1 MVGLHIINNYDRLG
15 VWGVLLLLH
24 FQKVSAKIHKSFE
37 LTKEYDKKSQNRH
50 NNPHQRTF
58 GGDSLFCEY
67 VLYINS
73 IVIDPYKLY

>member
-15 VWGVLLLLH
+15 VWGVLLLLLH

-50 NNPHQRTF
+50 NNPHQKTF
-58 GGDSLFCEY
+58 GRDSFY
-67 VLYINS
+67 VNMFSTLTI
-73 IVIDPYKLY
+73 